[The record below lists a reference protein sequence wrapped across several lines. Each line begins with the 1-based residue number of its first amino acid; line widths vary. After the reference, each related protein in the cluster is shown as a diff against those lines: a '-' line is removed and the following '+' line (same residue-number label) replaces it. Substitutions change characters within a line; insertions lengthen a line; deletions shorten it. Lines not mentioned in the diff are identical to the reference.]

1 MVLVGARLARAATFT
16 MGHIYIVGLI
26 LDRAPTWALRHTWAL
41 GLTIRIFD
49 AATIT
54 TRSEL
59 GASALT
65 FNLAKAR
72 RLPWP
77 GMGCIDEG
85 LI

>member
-1 MVLVGARLARAATFT
+1 MLASALSSVAAAA
-16 MGHIYIVGLI
+16 GRI
-26 LDRAPTWALRHTWAL
+26 LAL
-41 GLTIRIFD
+41 GSKLMIGPTFRIFD